1 MAFDIRWKVLLPLLL
16 LAVFLALAPAVSG
29 SSGLDAPPAPG
40 GQAAASLSDE
50 PPLVPDSIV
59 P

>member
-1 MAFDIRWKVLLPLLL
+1 MAFDIRWKVLLPMLL
-16 LAVFLALAPAVSG
+16 LAVVLALAPALSG
-29 SSGLDAPPAPG
+29 GPALDSPPAPG